1 MKKVKF
7 NLGILNGEVYTENK
21 LIKTSIGI
29 KGNKI
34 EKIGD
39 VKQDECEEI
48 IDFENK
54 LILPGIIDTQVH
66 FREPGL
72 IHKEDIYH
80 GTKSALL
87 GGITTIFEMPN
98 TSPATINNLELEKKV
113 NIAKKSS
120 WTNFSFFIGACKEN
134 IKNLDILEKLEGC
147 AGIKIFMGSSTGTLL
162 VSEDKDLELA
172 LKTCKRRVAIHSED
186 EIRLKNRFKT
196 INKLNGVLEHE
207 NWRDPESAIIST
219 KKVIKYAKKYN
230 TKAHILHISTKQEI
244 DILKDKGEFITV
256 EVTPQHLTLFSP
268 DCYNKL
274 GTKAQMNPPIRS
286 IDHQNGLWNG
296 IKNDIVDVI
305 GSDHAPHTLEEKSNS
320 WPNSPSGLPGVQTML
335 SLMLNHVNNK
345 KIKLE
350 KLVKLMSEN
359 PCKIYK
365 IKNKGRIKQGFDADL
380 TVVDMNKINII
391 KNTNMA
397 SKCRWS
403 PFHGMQLKGH
413 PVSTIVNGKIK
424 MLNDKLIGSPDG
436 KVVNFE

>member
-7 NLGILNGEVYTENK
+7 NLGILNGKVYTENK

-39 VKQDECEEI
+39 VRQDECEEI

-147 AGIKIFMGSSTGTLL
+147 AGIKIFMGSSTGSLL

-345 KIKLE
+345 KIDLL
-350 KLVKLMSEN
+350 KLVQLISTN
-359 PCKIYK
+359 PAKIYK
-365 IKNKGRIKQGFDADL
+365 IKNKGDIKIGFDADI
-380 TVVDMNKINII
+380 TII
-391 KNTNMA
+391 DLKKELLIEDSLIQ
-397 SKCRWS
+397 SKCGWT
-403 PFHGMQLKGH
+403 PFHGMKVTGC
-413 PVSTIVNGKIK
+413 PVVTIINGKIK
-424 MLNDKLIGSPDG
+424 MQNGEIVGNPNG
-436 KVVNFE
+436 KIVEFN